1 VDIEEKIDFP
11 LGILFSSTSSLS
23 GALSMAVSSKYR
35 SRFST
40 PTWFYIQKCKLLSIT
55 FLWCVCSIQHNE
67 FVFDPHVFVY
77 VVQLLQRI

>member
-1 VDIEEKIDFP
+1 MVDIEEKIDFP

-40 PTWFYIQKCKLLSIT
+40 PTSIYPHLSCHQEDPNGVLL
-55 FLWCVCSIQHNE
+55 FRCCVI
-67 FVFDPHVFVY
+67 FG
-77 VVQLLQRI
+77 